1 MDRDQDNRDLMQEE
15 VEKDHS
21 DQRNDHEDAYTLQY
35 PQKGYDGMDGQ
46 VSDQQVISARES
58 FYDNHTDKEP
68 GFPLYQQ
75 GHRGVQNVVEFQNKA
90 ISHEPIDALHS
101 HSNRH
106 PQLSLLQM
114 NSANKS
120 MPSFYS
126 SRYEEKSTEN
136 KSQRYL
142 NRSGLPKITIPDPR
156 HSESD
161 TIASS
166 YQYPSFSDSHTT
178 IIQYPLAPEKAYTII
193 GSTTGSQEASVTNE
207 PVPPTITPI
216 RNQQG
221 QLDRQHS
228 HCLER
233 REIFTDFHDLQR
245 HIQSVHWHHLRSMSR
260 VMCPYCGWVSSNQ
273 EMVIAHVRDYD
284 HASLWCHNK
293 DCLRPLQF
301 YAKQW
306 ELQEHVGSTHR
317 GTKWLC
323 MDCGHNATATRTRN
337 AKYNLNQHLQKQ
349 HNAVDVFWC
358 AHSDCDD
365 SKYFTQNSLL
375 EDHIPSAH
383 LGSKWLCLRCGYASV
398 KSDTFRSHVGK
409 HGEAEIKLQGLHVR
423 GFSLYKDARQ

>member
-58 FYDNHTDKEP
+58 FYDNHTDKES

-90 ISHEPIDALHS
+90 ISQEPIGALHS

-126 SRYEEKSTEN
+126 SRHEEKSTEN

-166 YQYPSFSDSHTT
+166 YQ
-178 IIQYPLAPEKAYTII
+178 
-193 GSTTGSQEASVTNE
+193 
-207 PVPPTITPI
+207 
-216 RNQQG
+216 
-221 QLDRQHS
+221 
-228 HCLER
+228 
-233 REIFTDFHDLQR
+233 
-245 HIQSVHWHHLRSMSR
+245 
-260 VMCPYCGWVSSNQ
+260 
-273 EMVIAHVRDYD
+273 
-284 HASLWCHNK
+284 
-293 DCLRPLQF
+293 
-301 YAKQW
+301 
-306 ELQEHVGSTHR
+306 
-317 GTKWLC
+317 
-323 MDCGHNATATRTRN
+323 
-337 AKYNLNQHLQKQ
+337 
-349 HNAVDVFWC
+349 
-358 AHSDCDD
+358 
-365 SKYFTQNSLL
+365 
-375 EDHIPSAH
+375 
-383 LGSKWLCLRCGYASV
+383 
-398 KSDTFRSHVGK
+398 
-409 HGEAEIKLQGLHVR
+409 
-423 GFSLYKDARQ
+423 